1 MHKPQNGCF
10 PTFLFCDLTGIR
22 RRQELSFM
30 PPLNFGEE
38 LKQRGIAWTKIADR
52 QVKYS
57 CQISEEI
64 GRPCRWRKSDVPSA
78 CFNPWRQKTQR
89 CLWRDLDQ
97 SKEPDVWEFLRY
109 VFGGGGGLLLTI
121 LCTVCMAEACRWP
134 QSRVLSLSWSGK
146 EGLLPGR
153 PHAFSGVEI
162 AKEVRK

>member
-109 VFGGGGGLLLTI
+109 VFGGGGGCYWPFCAQYAWQKHADGHKAGYSLS
-121 LCTVCMAEACRWP
+121 AEAVKKGCYLDDLMP
-134 QSRVLSLSWSGK
+134 SVALK
-146 EGLLPGR
+146 
-153 PHAFSGVEI
+153 
-162 AKEVRK
+162 

>member
-1 MHKPQNGCF
+1 MLIRRSSKNIWRSIAKWNHMHKPQNGCF

-109 VFGGGGGLLLTI
+109 VFGGGGVVTDHSVHSMHGRSMQ
-121 LCTVCMAEACRWP
+121 MATK
-134 QSRVLSLSWSGK
+134 QGTLSQLK
-146 EGLLPGR
+146 R
-153 PHAFSGVEI
+153 
-162 AKEVRK
+162 